1 MRVEPHLLFP
11 GTCEEAFDLYAKVL
25 KGEIVFKMTYGDSP
39 EDMRGP
45 KEWHDK
51 LIHAT
56 LKLDNTNVSGNDAPP
71 AQYQKP
77 QGSQMTVQLEDPKE
91 AERVFAELSAG
102 GQVQMPLT
110 ETFWA
115 ARFGMFTD
123 RFGIPWMINC
133 SKPM

>member
-1 MRVEPHLLFP
+1 MRVEPHLVFP

-25 KGEIVFKMTYGDSP
+25 GGKIVFKMTYGDSP

-56 LKLDNTNVSGNDAPP
+56 LKLPSGDISGNDAPP
-71 AQYQKP
+71 DMYQKP
-77 QGSQMTVQLEDPKE
+77 QGITMTVQTEDPKE
-91 AERVFAELSAG
+91 AERIFAELSVDG
-102 GQVQMPLT
+102 KIEMPLQ
-110 ETFWA
+110 EVFWA
-115 ARFGMFTD
+115 LKFGSFTD
-123 RFGIPWMINC
+123 KFGIPWMVNC

>member
-1 MRVEPHLLFP
+1 MRVEPHLLFQ

-25 KGEIVFKMTYGDSP
+25 RGEITFKMTYGNSP
-39 EDMRGP
+39 EEMRGP

-51 LIHAT
+51 LMHAT
-56 LKLDNTNVSGNDAPP
+56 LKLPSGNMSGNDAP
-71 AQYQKP
+71 ADRYQKP
-77 QGSQMTVQLEDPKE
+77 SGITMTIQMSDVKE

-102 GQVQMPLT
+102 GQVQMPLA

-123 RFGIPWMINC
+123 RFGIPWMVNC
-133 SKPM
+133 EKAA

>member
-11 GTCEEAFDLYAKVL
+11 GTCGEAFDLYAKVL
-25 KGEIVFKMTYGDSP
+25 KGEVAFKMTYGSSP

-45 KEWHDK
+45 AEWHDK

-56 LKLDNTNVSGNDAPP
+56 LKLDGGNISGNDAPP
-71 AQYQKP
+71 NMYQKP
-77 QGSQMTVQLEDPKE
+77 QGIQMTLQTDDPKE
-91 AERVFAELSAG
+91 AERVFNELSAG
-102 GQVQMPLT
+102 GSVQMPLQ

-115 ARFGMFTD
+115 AKFAMITD
-123 RFGIPWMINC
+123 KFGIPWMINC